1 MGILAQIL
9 ENLTNLYF
17 GPDFANCT
25 NFMWSKT
32 SLKEGPISQKLQKF
46 KHHDFIF
53 KVSTPPPLHKLLHM
67 GHNVVKNIFRRGSH
81 ITKIARKCTFYFSQ
95 ALIPRAFYTAHL
107 VLLRIWRVLC
117 YACTNFMWSKTSL
130 EEGPISQKLQKFK
143 HHDFIFKVSTL
154 PPPHKLF
161 HMGHN
166 VVKNILR
173 RGSHFTKI
181 ARKYTFYFSQAL
193 IPRIIM
199 HIQHPLGNTERFS
212 TKEKWNDVSK

>member
-1 MGILAQIL
+1 
-9 ENLTNLYF
+9 
-17 GPDFANCT
+17 
-25 NFMWSKT
+25 
-32 SLKEGPISQKLQKF
+32 
-46 KHHDFIF
+46 
-53 KVSTPPPLHKLLHM
+53 M

-81 ITKIARKCTFYFSQ
+81 FTKIARKCTFYFSQ

-117 YACTNFMWSKTSL
+117 YAYERITNYIGSKFEMWLLIYTAHQTA
-130 EEGPISQKLQKFK
+130 QKLQKFK
-143 HHDFIFKVSTL
+143 HNDLIFKVST
-154 PPPHKLF
+154 PPHKLL

-193 IPRIIM
+193 TPRIIM

>member
-1 MGILAQIL
+1 MR
-9 ENLTNLYF
+9 
-17 GPDFANCT
+17 
-25 NFMWSKT
+25 
-32 SLKEGPISQKLQKF
+32 
-46 KHHDFIF
+46 
-53 KVSTPPPLHKLLHM
+53 LLIYTAHQ
-67 GHNVVKNIFRRGSH
+67 N
-81 ITKIARKCTFYFSQ
+81 TKIAKIQ
-95 ALIPRAFYTAHL
+95 ASRFHFQGEYP
-107 VLLRIWRVLC
+107 
-117 YACTNFMWSKTSL
+117 
-130 EEGPISQKLQKFK
+130 PQKL
-143 HHDFIFKVSTL
+143 L
-154 PPPHKLF
+154 